1 MTRAREK
8 ILAGKTIAIFIQAI
22 GIAGMGLEV
31 FLGVCLGW
39 EGAAVQVPKMCRQGL
54 ARIA

>member
-39 EGAAVQVPKMCRQGL
+39 EGAAVQVP
-54 ARIA
+54 